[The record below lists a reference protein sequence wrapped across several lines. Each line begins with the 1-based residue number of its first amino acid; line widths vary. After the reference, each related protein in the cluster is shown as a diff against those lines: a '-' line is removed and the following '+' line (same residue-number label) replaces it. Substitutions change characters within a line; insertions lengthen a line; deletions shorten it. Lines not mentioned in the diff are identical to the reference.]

1 LHISFADLD
10 LALRPA
16 SAALGLIMLLTPP
29 AVTAAIARTG
39 HDRRATRM
47 WEDSLKNIRIFS
59 GTALASAIVLL
70 PVMAAA
76 QSAPP
81 AESTPPA
88 DAAAAGSGLQEI
100 VVTAQRRSE
109 SAQKVPLAVQAFDS
123 AKLASTGAATTQD
136 LPSLV
141 PGLTLQVGGGGS
153 ESIFIRG
160 VGNGGTVLKYVDG
173 ILDVFG
179 QVSSSFG
186 ANLASVEV
194 DKGPQ
199 STLFGRNAT
208 GGVVQFHTK
217 DPSDTPSLEATL
229 GMANYGTVNANLYAS
244 GSLAKDLKTDLAVS
258 YDNQADGWGHNLDT
272 GAEIYR
278 NRKFSVRSKT
288 VYDPGND
295 FKVTLS
301 VDHRYVRTDVG
312 NVVGPMVGRDTLYNE
327 VTGGSVSVPGKYN
340 TDTNVNP
347 FSTSEMNIIG
357 LTVEKTLSFA
367 KFTSITSWQNVHL
380 FLSLDY
386 DGSPINFATVNR
398 ADQDQALTQEFQL
411 ASLPGSGVRWVVGA
425 FYLNES
431 NWMRPFDFSGAI
443 TSLLGAPSGSTFD
456 VTSNTKLQ
464 SYALYAQATVP
475 LTPTTKVTLG
485 ARYTIDHNSLYGFDA
500 YGTDVI
506 AGSPGGASITFRKPT
521 FKADIEQQITPH
533 IFGYASY
540 NRGYNSGGFNNLNT
554 GGYAPSQIS
563 NVKPETIDAWE
574 AGLKTN
580 LIGNTLRLNLAAF
593 LYNYQNM
600 QQQIYESGS
609 LFTVNAA
616 SARIK
621 GIDADLEARPFR
633 DLVISGG
640 LGWLDAY
647 YTNYPDAPFYSY
659 AASGALTSSS
669 GNAAGNTM
677 VSAPKLGLNGTVRHT
692 LHTGIGQFVSAAT
705 ATYSAKWYAD
715 ASNNIVEPAHTLVN
729 LTETWTAPDGK
740 TSVNAFVKNLGNV
753 YYDAGINILA
763 PVGAFSE
770 PGAPRTY
777 GVSLTRRF

>member
-1 LHISFADLD
+1 MRAPATAD
-10 LALRPA
+10 
-16 SAALGLIMLLTPP
+16 
-29 AVTAAIARTG
+29 
-39 HDRRATRM
+39 HDRQATRV
-47 WEDSLKNIRIFS
+47 WEDSLNKVRIFS

-70 PVMAAA
+70 PVIAAA
-76 QSAPP
+76 QSAPAAGAP
-81 AESTPPA
+81 AAESTPA
-88 DAAAAGSGLQEI
+88 TDAAGSGLQEI
-100 VVTAQRRSE
+100 VVTAQRRTE
-109 SAQKVPLAVQAFDS
+109 SAQKVPLAVQAFDT
-123 AKLASTGAATTQD
+123 AKLAATGAATTQD

-229 GMANYGTVNANLYAS
+229 GFANYGTVNANLYAS

-272 GAEIYR
+272 GAEVYR

-327 VTGGSVSVPGKYN
+327 VTGGSVYVPGKYN
-340 TDTNVNP
+340 TDSNVNP

-386 DGSPINFATVNR
+386 DGSPINFATINR
-398 ADQDQALTQEFQL
+398 ADQNQALTQEFQL
-411 ASLPGSGVRWVVGA
+411 ASLPGSKVRWVLGA

-431 NWMRPFDFSGAI
+431 NWMRPFDFSGSIVPAVFHG
-443 TSLLGAPSGSTFD
+443 TADDTYD
-456 VTSNTKLQ
+456 VTANTKLQ
-464 SYALYAQATVP
+464 SYAVYAQATVP

-500 YGTDVI
+500 YGTDVV

-554 GGYAPSQIS
+554 GGYAPDQIS

-580 LIGNTLRLNLAAF
+580 LIGNKLRLNVAAF

-616 SARIK
+616 NARIK
-621 GIDADLEARPFR
+621 GIDADLEARPLR

-640 LGWLDAY
+640 LGYLDAY
-647 YTNYPDAPFYSY
+647 YTNYPNAPFYSF
-659 AASGALTSSS
+659 AGNGSLTSSS
-669 GNAAGNTM
+669 GNAAGNAM
-677 VSAPKLGLNGTVRHT
+677 VSAPKWGLNGTVRHT

-715 ASNNIVEPAHTLVN
+715 ASNNIAEPQHTLVN
-729 LTETWTAPDGK
+729 LTETWSAPDGK
-740 TSVNAFVKNLGNV
+740 TSVSAFVKNLGNV

-777 GVSLTRRF
+777 GVSLTRKF